1 MNALQKIQADF
12 DAEPV
17 IPPPPPT
24 SLPAGWFY
32 ALLIG
37 FTALVLVE
45 LLLAAW
51 MRT

>member
-1 MNALQKIQADF
+1 MNALQQLQTEF

-32 ALLIG
+32 AVLIG

-45 LLLAAW
+45 LLFAAW
-51 MRT
+51 WRT